1 MRAVPPRRAASSS
14 ANTPRRARLVA
25 AFASGLVLVAGCGG
39 SEPPS
44 PSGSGAAQVAES
56 NVDVATPELRRL
68 RDEAGLEPCASVRGA
83 EDDEGDEGAERDVVE
98 GGLPEIALP
107 CLGGGEDVTLSAL
120 RGPLVVNLWASWC
133 GPCREELPYY
143 QQLHA
148 QGAVDVL
155 GVDYQDVL
163 PGKAL
168 ELAQETGVTY
178 PSLADPGGELRAP
191 LRVVG
196 LPRLLMVDE
205 KGKVVY
211 DDAVAIESY
220 AQLADLVEEHLGVPV
235 GSRG

>member
-1 MRAVPPRRAASSS
+1 VRAVPS
-14 ANTPRRARLVA
+14 RLVA
-25 AFASGLVLVAGCGG
+25 ALASGLVLVAGCGG

-44 PSGSGAAQVAES
+44 PSGSGGAQVAES

-68 RDEAGLEPCASVRGA
+68 RDEAGLEPCGSA
-83 EDDEGDEGAERDVVE
+83 EGAEGAAGAAGAE
-98 GGLPEIALP
+98 GGLPEITLP

-168 ELAQETGVTY
+168 ELAKETGVTY

-235 GSRG
+235 GPRG

>member
-1 MRAVPPRRAASSS
+1 MRAVPF
-14 ANTPRRARLVA
+14 RLVA
-25 AFASGLVLVAGCGG
+25 ALAAGLVLVAGCGG
-39 SEPPS
+39 SEPPA
-44 PSGSGAAQVAES
+44 PSGSGEAQVAES

-68 RDEAGLEPCASVRGA
+68 RDEAGLEPCATAEGTAGAA
-83 EDDEGDEGAERDVVE
+83 ED
-98 GGLPEIALP
+98 GLPQIALP
-107 CLGGGEDVTLSAL
+107 CLGGGEDVTLSGL

-168 ELAQETGVTY
+168 ELAKETGVTY

-205 KGKVVY
+205 QGKVVY

-220 AQLADLVEEHLGVPV
+220 GQLADLVEEHLGVPV
-235 GSRG
+235 GPRG

>member
-1 MRAVPPRRAASSS
+1 
-14 ANTPRRARLVA
+14 
-25 AFASGLVLVAGCGG
+25 
-39 SEPPS
+39 
-44 PSGSGAAQVAES
+44 VAES

-68 RDEAGLEPCASVRGA
+68 RDEAGLEPCASVEDAEGEAGA
-83 EDDEGDEGAERDVVE
+83 AGAAVE
-98 GGLPEIALP
+98 GGLPEITLP

-168 ELAQETGVTY
+168 ELAKETGVTF

>member
-1 MRAVPPRRAASSS
+1 MSRLRAA
-14 ANTPRRARLVA
+14 ALLAVLLLLVA
-25 AFASGLVLVAGCGG
+25 TGCTSGDASGNGAGD
-39 SEPPS
+39 
-44 PSGSGAAQVAES
+44 GSGGVLQTS
-56 NVDVATPELRRL
+56 VDVDTPALRAAKRQA
-68 RDEAGLEPCASVRGA
+68 DIAACPSA
-83 EDDEGDEGAERDVVE
+83 EGQPVE
-98 GGLPEIALP
+98 GGLPEVTLP
-107 CLGGGEDVTLSAL
+107 CLGGGHDVALAGL
-120 RGPLVVNLWASWC
+120 RGPLVVNLFAQWC

-168 ELAQETGVTY
+168 ELAKETGVTY

-235 GSRG
+235 GPRG

>member
-1 MRAVPPRRAASSS
+1 VRAVPF
-14 ANTPRRARLVA
+14 RLVA
-25 AFASGLVLVAGCGG
+25 ALASGLVLVAGCGG

-44 PSGSGAAQVAES
+44 PSGSGGAQVAES

-68 RDEAGLEPCASVRGA
+68 RDEAGLEPCGSA
-83 EDDEGDEGAERDVVE
+83 EGAEGAAGAAGAE
-98 GGLPEIALP
+98 GGLPEITLP

-168 ELAQETGVTY
+168 ELAKETGVTY

-235 GSRG
+235 GPRG